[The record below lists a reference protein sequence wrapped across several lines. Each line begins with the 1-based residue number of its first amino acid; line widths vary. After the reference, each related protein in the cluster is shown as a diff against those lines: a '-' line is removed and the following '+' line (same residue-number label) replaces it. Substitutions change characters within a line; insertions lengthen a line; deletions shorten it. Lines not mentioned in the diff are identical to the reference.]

1 MISTANT
8 DLFLSTQPFSLNDT
22 STIFPVMESARDAYD
37 TFIYTYIIF
46 LILYAN
52 IVLFLT
58 QVFRAHIHI
67 QPYYIQEYSKCND
80 FVKYLWFVT
89 IGLVGFIFYHQQ
101 DIQLESRMVYN
112 IIYRHIYIYRSI
124 FGSQQCWH
132 IYINSQL
139 VANNAGVPT
148 ILYIKVDC
156 LLQDC

>member
-112 IIYRHIYIYRSI
+112 IIYIHIYIDRY
-124 FGSQQCWH
+124 
-132 IYINSQL
+132 L
-139 VANNAGVPT
+139 VANNAGTFILIASWQPT
-148 ILYIKVDC
+148 MLACQQYYI
-156 LLQDC
+156 

>member
-1 MISTANT
+1 MKHFILWMISTANT

-67 QPYYIQEYSKCND
+67 QPYYMQEYSKCND
-80 FVKYLWFVT
+80 FVKYLWFVA

-101 DIQLESRMVYN
+101 DIQLESRMVY
-112 IIYRHIYIYRSI
+112 IYIHIYIYKSI

-132 IYINSQL
+132 IYINSW
-139 VANNAGVPT
+139 
-148 ILYIKVDC
+148 
-156 LLQDC
+156 